1 MSAPK
6 LVAMRIKMCSIHVND
21 PAQAFTFYT
30 QILGFDELLVIPD
43 ANLYIVKSPED
54 PDGVGLLLEPSDNP
68 IARAYKEGVYGAGMP
83 TIVFGVKDV
92 QAEYARLTSAGVRFS
107 GEPTVDEAGTHAVF
121 DDTCGNYIQI
131 HQD

>member
-1 MSAPK
+1 
-6 LVAMRIKMCSIHVND
+6 MRIKMCGIHVSD

-30 QILGFDELLVIPD
+30 GTLGFDELLTVPE
-43 ANLYIVKSPED
+43 AYLYIVRSPED

-68 IARAYKEGVYGAGMP
+68 IAQAYREGLYGAGIP

-92 QAEYARLTSAGVRFS
+92 QAEYARLTSAGVRFT
-107 GEPTVDEAGTHAVF
+107 GEPTTDEAGTHATF
-121 DDTCGNYIQI
+121 DDTCGNYVRI

>member
-1 MSAPK
+1 
-6 LVAMRIKMCSIHVND
+6 MRIKMCSIHVND
-21 PAQAFTFYT
+21 PAQAFAFYT
-30 QILGFDELLVIPD
+30 QILGFDELFVIPD

-54 PDGVGLLLEPSDNP
+54 PVGVGLLLEPSDNP

-92 QAEYARLTSAGVRFS
+92 PAEYARLTSAGVRFT

-121 DDTCGNYIQI
+121 DDTCGNLVQI